1 MPGGTRPGAA
11 AAARTAGLTGA
22 EQTARRGPRGGATT
36 PKWGEAQA
44 GSIVPVRIINGS
56 EHGHR
61 RARGPADRP
70 WIDTQ
75 PGALRRGPAANA
87 WVSDAT
93 LSEEPT
99 MTLPATTTSP
109 AARGRLLL
117 GFAALVG
124 WTALGCAS
132 VTDKLKGEEAAPADA
147 VPAEG
152 APAEAPPAEA
162 APAEAAPAEAAPAD
176 AVPAEAAPADAA
188 PAADAPPPPP
198 PEPSLNPGEIFAK
211 EREAAQA
218 PAEYDEKEESKH
230 ISFLYKYNSTAD
242 SKLDSLTREA
252 ALERARKEGFT
263 NVRNVKQ
270 SKKLCKGTDCSLEL
284 DFDAYRVIKTEK
296 PKEAKIQ
303 R

>member
-1 MPGGTRPGAA
+1 MTRP
-11 AAARTAGLTGA
+11 
-22 EQTARRGPRGGATT
+22 AT
-36 PKWGEAQA
+36 P
-44 GSIVPVRIINGS
+44 
-56 EHGHR
+56 
-61 RARGPADRP
+61 
-70 WIDTQ
+70 
-75 PGALRRGPAANA
+75 
-87 WVSDAT
+87 
-93 LSEEPT
+93 
-99 MTLPATTTSP
+99 TSP

-132 VTDKLKGEEAAPADA
+132 VTDKLKGEEAAPTDA

-152 APAEAPPAEA
+152 APAEA
-162 APAEAAPAEAAPAD
+162 APAEAAPAEAAPA
-176 AVPAEAAPADAA
+176 PAPVEAA

-198 PEPSLNPGEIFAK
+198 PEPNLNPGEIFAK

-218 PAEYDEKEESKH
+218 PTEYDEKEESKH
-230 ISFLYKYNSTAD
+230 ISFLYKYNSTVD

-284 DFDAYRVIKTEK
+284 DFDAYRIIKTEK

>member
-1 MPGGTRPGAA
+1 
-11 AAARTAGLTGA
+11 A
-22 EQTARRGPRGGATT
+22 E
-36 PKWGEAQA
+36 
-44 GSIVPVRIINGS
+44 
-56 EHGHR
+56 
-61 RARGPADRP
+61 
-70 WIDTQ
+70 
-75 PGALRRGPAANA
+75 
-87 WVSDAT
+87 
-93 LSEEPT
+93 
-99 MTLPATTTSP
+99 
-109 AARGRLLL
+109 
-117 GFAALVG
+117 
-124 WTALGCAS
+124 
-132 VTDKLKGEEAAPADA
+132 
-147 VPAEG
+147 
-152 APAEAPPAEA
+152 
-162 APAEAAPAEAAPAD
+162 
-176 AVPAEAAPADAA
+176 AA

-198 PEPSLNPGEIFAK
+198 PEPSLNPGEIVAK

>member
-1 MPGGTRPGAA
+1 MTRTSA
-11 AAARTAGLTGA
+11 
-22 EQTARRGPRGGATT
+22 
-36 PKWGEAQA
+36 
-44 GSIVPVRIINGS
+44 
-56 EHGHR
+56 
-61 RARGPADRP
+61 
-70 WIDTQ
+70 
-75 PGALRRGPAANA
+75 
-87 WVSDAT
+87 
-93 LSEEPT
+93 
-99 MTLPATTTSP
+99 SP

-147 VPAEG
+147 VPADG
-152 APAEAPPAEA
+152 
-162 APAEAAPAEAAPAD
+162 APAEAAPA
-176 AVPAEAAPADAA
+176 PAEAAPAPAPVEAA

-230 ISFLYKYNSTAD
+230 FSFVYKYQSTVD

-270 SKKLCKGTDCSLEL
+270 TKKLCQGIECTLVL
-284 DFDAYRVIKTEK
+284 DFDAYRVVKTEK